1 MTLGMTSS
9 WMAKALGTPKML
21 SSSKGHCRQVLQ
33 GTEPVSGH
41 LVMNIRSMEYAVITA
56 CPHTENDFTRVG
68 QREIGRE
75 KHVP

>member
-21 SSSKGHCRQVLQ
+21 SSSKGHSGQVLQ

-41 LVMNIRSMEYAVITA
+41 LVMSIMSVKYAVITA

-68 QREIGRE
+68 PRERE
-75 KHVP
+75 RGKYVP